1 MYGNVFSD
9 NSEAAFANYRMFESV
24 GFILGYGY
32 SGLLCVYVKIYILI
46 ALLVISVVG
55 YLLVEMWLKRKAMDA
70 EEGKSKEATT
80 AAISANGKQPVSN
93 GSSTTGSEFGKEV
106 IEESSAHPVKK
117 PVKKI
122 SASSAPTLDTMME
135 SDV

>member
-80 AAISANGKQPVSN
+80 AAISVNGKQPVSN
-93 GSSTTGSEFGKEV
+93 GTGSEFGKEV

-117 PVKKI
+117 PVKKN